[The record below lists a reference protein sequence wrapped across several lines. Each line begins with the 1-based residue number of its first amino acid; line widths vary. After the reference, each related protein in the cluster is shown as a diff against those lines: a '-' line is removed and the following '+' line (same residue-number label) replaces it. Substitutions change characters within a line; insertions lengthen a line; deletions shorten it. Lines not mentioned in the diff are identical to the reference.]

1 MRIIQLGEKF
11 YTATGSAGSDKSHL
25 CFLAPLQW
33 TEAGGKVK
41 IEVKAQEGEGA
52 QKCRSCCEL
61 CYTCTHGIISG
72 QILECKLD
80 FDVCPYGCSDFCG
93 TVSGWVCHVDEQGN
107 MKLTPTLQIIDE

>member
-1 MRIIQLGEKF
+1 MN
-11 YTATGSAGSDKSHL
+11 YVHL
-25 CFLAPLQW
+25 LLFFLAFLAPLPCW

-52 QKCRSCCEL
+52 QKCRSCCEK
-61 CYTCTHGIISG
+61 CYTCTGGIMG
-72 QILECKLD
+72 GWFRECKLD

-93 TVSGWVCHVDEQGN
+93 TVSGWVCHVDEQGK